1 MPTYVVS
8 KFNGEISQVITG
20 GARYIE
26 VPEGSDISDDSHY
39 VDVTTTPN
47 EIRKR
52 EEISFGLKIEGLVV
66 TLTGLPVGLTVSTN
80 KLSTVT
86 DNEPLLIEYDV
97 PGTYRIALSGRVN
110 CLDREL
116 EVTVGDP

>member
-26 VPEGSDISDDSHY
+26 VPEGSDISDDTHY

-47 EIRKR
+47 EIRER
-52 EEISFGLKIEGLVV
+52 EEIPYDLKVEGLVV
-66 TLTGLPVGLTVSTN
+66 TLTGLPTGLAVSTN
-80 KLSTVT
+80 KLSTIT

-97 PGTYRIALSGRVN
+97 PGTYLITLSGRVN
-110 CLDREL
+110 YLDHET
-116 EVTVGDP
+116 EVTVGDA